1 MLILALYLW
10 IAGYLFAELSR
21 SVNTRA
27 DIAAVMLYS
36 TFWLPAGAC
45 YLSSLIASKVLGD
58 E

>member
-21 SVNTRA
+21 SADTRT

-36 TFWLPAGAC
+36 TLWLPVGAC
-45 YLSSLIASKVLGD
+45 YLSSLIACKVLGD

>member
-10 IAGYLFAELSR
+10 IADYLFAELSR
-21 SVNTRA
+21 SADTRT
-27 DIAAVMLYS
+27 DIAAVMFYS
-36 TFWLPAGAC
+36 TFWLPTGAC

>member
-21 SVNTRA
+21 SADNRT

-36 TFWLPAGAC
+36 TLWLPVGAC
-45 YLSSLIASKVLGD
+45 YLSSLIASKLLGD

>member
-1 MLILALYLW
+1 MMILALYLW

-21 SVNTRA
+21 SADTST

-36 TFWLPAGAC
+36 TLWLPVGAC
-45 YLSSLIASKVLGD
+45 YLSSLIASKVLGN

>member
-1 MLILALYLW
+1 MLILTLYLW

-21 SVNTRA
+21 SADTRT
-27 DIAAVMLYS
+27 DIAVVIFYS

-45 YLSSLIASKVLGD
+45 YLSSLIASKLLGD

>member
-10 IAGYLFAELSR
+10 IAGYLFAELNR
-21 SVNTRA
+21 NADTRT

-36 TFWLPAGAC
+36 TLWLPVGAC
-45 YLSSLIASKVLGD
+45 YLSSLIAHKVLGD

>member
-21 SVNTRA
+21 SADTRA
-27 DIAAVMLYS
+27 DIAAVMFYS
-36 TFWLPAGAC
+36 TFWLPTGAC

>member
-1 MLILALYLW
+1 MLALYLW

-21 SVNTRA
+21 SADTRT

-36 TFWLPAGAC
+36 TFWLPVGAC
-45 YLSSLIASKVLGD
+45 YLSSLIAHKVLGD

>member
-1 MLILALYLW
+1 MMILALYLW

-21 SVNTRA
+21 SADTRT
-27 DIAAVMLYS
+27 DIADVMLYS
-36 TFWLPAGAC
+36 TLWLPVGAC

>member
-21 SVNTRA
+21 SANTRT

-36 TFWLPAGAC
+36 TLWLFVGAC
-45 YLSSLIASKVLGD
+45 YLSSLIAHKVLGD

>member
-21 SVNTRA
+21 SANTRT
-27 DIAAVMLYS
+27 DIAAAMLYA
-36 TFWLPAGAC
+36 TLWLPVGAC